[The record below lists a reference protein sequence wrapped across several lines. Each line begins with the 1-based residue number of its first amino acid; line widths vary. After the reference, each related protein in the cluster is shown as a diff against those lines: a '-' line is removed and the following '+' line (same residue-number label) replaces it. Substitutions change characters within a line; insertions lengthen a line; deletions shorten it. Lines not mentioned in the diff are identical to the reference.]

1 MSEKEETTMQTK
13 WQEIIAE
20 LKKAGWTQ
28 TAIGKECNVSQSAI
42 NQLKLGQTKEPAH
55 SVGEKMIELLKESTE
70 EG

>member
-1 MSEKEETTMQTK
+1 MQTK

-28 TAIGKECNVSQSAI
+28 TAIGNECNVSQSAI
-42 NQLKLGQTKEPAH
+42 NQLKLGQTKEPTH
-55 SVGEKMIELLKESTE
+55 SVGEKMIELLNAVTE

>member
-1 MSEKEETTMQTK
+1 MNKTK

-28 TAIGKECNVSQSAI
+28 TAIGKECGVSQAAI
-42 NQLKLGQTKEPAH
+42 NQIKLGLTKEPSH
-55 SVGEKMIELLKESTE
+55 SIGERLIELLNTTTE